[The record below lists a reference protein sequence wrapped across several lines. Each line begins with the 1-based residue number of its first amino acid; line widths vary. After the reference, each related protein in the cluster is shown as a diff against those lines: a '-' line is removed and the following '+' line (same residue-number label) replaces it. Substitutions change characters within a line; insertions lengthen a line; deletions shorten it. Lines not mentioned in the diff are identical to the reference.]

1 MLSFYSGCSST
12 FPIKQKVAARDSNRI
27 STSSVS
33 YTHLPSPL
41 AICAAFP
48 EKCPSVHVL
57 GQKGV
62 VRTGIQKS
70 EQFLIVMDRLR
81 PAQELQA
88 YPEEGDWD
96 ICHQDQLKGSQLS
109 GIAHHQMI
117 NQRYSQQNRKSQRK

>member
-1 MLSFYSGCSST
+1 MCS
-12 FPIKQKVAARDSNRI
+12 
-27 STSSVS
+27 
-33 YTHLPSPL
+33 
-41 AICAAFP
+41 
-48 EKCPSVHVL
+48 

-96 ICHQDQLKGSQLS
+96 ICHQDQLKWGEL
-109 GIAHHQMI
+109 GNIPHHQMI
-117 NQRYSQQNRKSQRK
+117 NQRYSQQNRKSQRKYEAIGSGLHVYRVIDILNYACHSQHAA